1 MINWFAAKKSTG
13 AAWGSTCRHCSH
25 SHTHTHSLTH
35 TLTQSYARSL
45 SVALS
50 RSVCCWGQRVF
61 KQVSQVCAVLLLLL
75 SPSSSLC
82 AAVGRDQPPIL
93 FTHLLELPL
102 SLLAARCS
110 LLGCAAAS
118 SLLVCWCLRR
128 FYRRRSAFHC
138 LNLCALAPALSRSLS
153 LSPSLYL
160 FLSLFVAFAVSLF

>member
-1 MINWFAAKKSTG
+1 MGLHLPSLQ
-13 AAWGSTCRHCSH
+13 
-25 SHTHTHSLTH
+25 SLTH
-35 TLTQSYARSL
+35 THALTLTQTYARALSL
-45 SVALS
+45 SLLLS
-50 RSVCCWGQRVF
+50 RALFAAGANGFSNRSLKSALLSSSSSPPLPLF
-61 KQVSQVCAVLLLLL
+61 VLLLGEISRRYCSHICL
-75 SPSSSLC
+75 SC
-82 AAVGRDQPPIL
+82 RC
-93 FTHLLELPL
+93 

-153 LSPSLYL
+153 LSPSPSLYL